1 MPGTG
6 GPVPTSK
13 SIAFK
18 QQLEEHRERF
28 RSTLPP
34 DGEQLWARHGRRIG
48 VVLSG
53 GGARGAYE
61 AGVLLAFQD
70 AKLPTHVIAATSVG
84 SINAAFYAANS
95 DTLVGNA
102 ESLVDTWSEVTPPA
116 VGIDWFRYML
126 LLGGLVAASAG
137 VGNLIRDWVHEYGF
151 YVHMY
156 HPKLTWFT
164 LFLVGSA
171 VLFFYDDAPYL
182 FYVIRNYFRRGHWKA
197 DRKKLVRSLLANG
210 VVLGCVVF
218 FLLTAHVHLVRSER
232 FNPGIEITLLT
243 IAFSLMVLVLA
254 FVF

>member
-1 MPGTG
+1 
-6 GPVPTSK
+6 
-13 SIAFK
+13 
-18 QQLEEHRERF
+18 
-28 RSTLPP
+28 
-34 DGEQLWARHGRRIG
+34 
-48 VVLSG
+48 
-53 GGARGAYE
+53 
-61 AGVLLAFQD
+61 
-70 AKLPTHVIAATSVG
+70 
-84 SINAAFYAANS
+84 
-95 DTLVGNA
+95 VGNA

-137 VGNLIRDWVHEYGF
+137 VGNLIRDWIHEYGF

-156 HPKLTWFT
+156 HPKLTWFS

-232 FNPGIEITLLT
+232 FNPGTETTLLA
-243 IAFSLMVLVLA
+243 IAFSLMLLVLA
-254 FVF
+254 FIFREAVNRFSHKFLRLPLHTGLFPNLSAPVFSARESPLTGSRNRPSGC